1 MEENYTAVIA
11 HRKQLATHRLLKDEA
26 LNDFFLT
33 NGYVIIPNL
42 LTTEEVQALRNWYEQ
57 YFETGPGMYVS
68 HTGPDYNRNKQTSE
82 KIYSI
87 QKRGL
92 DEYLTPYRQMVSLFA
107 AKRPGGGNAFKL
119 HQDWC
124 IADEANYAIAQVW
137 IALADLTA
145 NDGTL
150 IAVPG
155 SHLYFHNHRSGSCG
169 IKFLEHDARFN
180 NIIKTFEVK
189 AGTAVLYHP
198 SLFHGSLDN
207 HSTADR
213 LATITAVCHPEA
225 SLLYYHKN
233 GTTLETYELT
243 DEDLFSRL
251 EPLAQGALP
260 KGKLL
265 HTEPNFHNINDDI
278 TEELFINRYQNQ
290 AHAN

>member
-1 MEENYTAVIA
+1 MQADQSSILLE
-11 HRKQLATHRLLKDEA
+11 RMQLPAHRLLKNEA
-26 LNDFFLT
+26 LNNFYCMK
-33 NGYVIIPNL
+33 GYVVLPDVLNADEIA
-42 LTTEEVQALRNWYEQ
+42 ELRSYYTSN
-57 YFETGPGMYVS
+57 FNTGEGMFVS

-87 QKRGL
+87 QQRGL
-92 DEYLTPYRQMVSLFA
+92 NEYLMPHKQMVSLFA
-107 AKRPGGGNAFKL
+107 AKRPGGNNAFRL

-124 IADEANYAIAQVW
+124 IVDESKYAVAQIW

-145 NDGTL
+145 NEGTL

-155 SHLYFHNHRSGSCG
+155 SHLYFHNQRSGSLG
-169 IKFLEHDARFN
+169 IKFLEHDERFN
-180 NIIKTFEVK
+180 TVIKTFEVK
-189 AGTAVLYHP
+189 AGTAVVYHP

-213 LATITAVCHPEA
+213 LATITAVCHPDA
-225 SLLYYHKN
+225 TRLYYHKN
-233 GTTLETYELT
+233 GDTLQTYELS

-265 HTEPNFHNINDDI
+265 ETRQGFHNINEDI
-278 TEELFINRYQNQ
+278 TEDLFLKRYSDEQ
-290 AHAN
+290 HAE